1 MEVIWVGAGGFTG
14 AMARYLLGGWVMG
27 ASGVAFPLGTLVVN
41 GSGALLMGIV
51 VALLA
56 GRAATDPARLL
67 LVVGFLGGYTTL
79 SAFARETI
87 GLIEDGRWPAAMA
100 YLALTN
106 GVGLLACTV
115 GLLIGRAILR

>member
-1 MEVIWVGAGGFTG
+1 MGATG
-14 AMARYLLGGWVMG
+14 A
-27 ASGVAFPLGTLVVN
+27 AFPVGTLVVN
-41 GSGALLMGIV
+41 GSGALLMGTV

-87 GLIEDGRWPAAMA
+87 GLIEDGRWGAAVA

-106 GVGLLACTV
+106 GIGLLACAA
-115 GLLIGRAILR
+115 GLVIGRAILR